1 MTENTIQAN
10 KGTNESKAP
19 LSGATAEPDKMPGKT
34 TAVTAEPG
42 KMVRGGFGGARPFSP
57 RGAGGPRGGSSRPG
71 GARQGH
77 GGARQGA
84 PRKGG
89 PRGGQSFER
98 TRPEFDSKLIQIR
111 RVARVVAGG
120 RRFSFSV
127 ALVAGNRKG
136 SVGVGVGKAGDTAL
150 AVEKAMKNAKKNM
163 IKVRLTNTMSLPHEV
178 NAKESSA
185 RVMIIPAP
193 GRGMVAGS
201 AVRNVLDLVGAKDVS
216 AKILSGSKNK
226 LNIARAAVKAL
237 SQIQTKRPVAAINK

>member
-1 MTENTIQAN
+1 MTENTTQVN
-10 KGTNESKAP
+10 KDTNESKAP
-19 LSGATAEPDKMPGKT
+19 GVGA
-34 TAVTAEPG
+34 
-42 KMVRGGFGGARPFSP
+42 RGASPRPFSP
-57 RGAGGPRGGSSRPG
+57 RGAGGPRGGAGRG
-71 GARQGH
+71 GARG
-77 GGARQGA
+77 GA

-98 TRPEFDSKLIQIR
+98 ARPEFDSKLIQIR

-201 AVRNVLDLVGAKDVS
+201 SVRNVLDLVGAKDVS

-237 SQIQTKRPVAAINK
+237 SQIQTKRPAAAK